1 MKEKETKFELVY
13 QLQIVQV
20 CCNKASKIQS
30 DEEKKLKVHAKG
42 NHGISDIINDDMVQ
56 LCINVDYV

>member
-1 MKEKETKFELVY
+1 VTLATKN
-13 QLQIVQV
+13 QSSNKQQIVQV
-20 CCNKASKIQS
+20 CCNKAYEIWS
-30 DEEKKLKVHAKG
+30 DEEAKLKVHVKG